1 MIKVSTPLFTP
12 GQTVATPAAMEVMKA
27 NGITPAD
34 LLDRH
39 ILGDWG
45 DVCDEDKG
53 LNDDAVQHG
62 DRILSSYTVGKSK
75 LWVITEA
82 DRSSTCI
89 LLPSEY

>member
-1 MIKVSTPLFTP
+1 MIKVSTPLFTL
-12 GQTVATPAAMEVMKA
+12 GQTVATPAAMEVMKT

-39 ILGDWG
+39 VLGDWG

-89 LLPSEY
+89 LLPSEN

>member
-1 MIKVSTPLFTP
+1 
-12 GQTVATPAAMEVMKA
+12 MEVLKT
-27 NGITPAD
+27 NGVTPAD

-39 ILGDWG
+39 VLGDWG

>member
-1 MIKVSTPLFTP
+1 
-12 GQTVATPAAMEVMKA
+12 MEVMKT

-39 ILGDWG
+39 VLGDWG
-45 DVCDEDKG
+45 DVCAEDKG

-82 DRSSTCI
+82 DRSSTCTCC
-89 LLPSEY
+89 PANTNRFAASTD

>member
-1 MIKVSTPLFTP
+1 
-12 GQTVATPAAMEVMKA
+12 MEVMKT

-39 ILGDWG
+39 VLGDWG

>member
-1 MIKVSTPLFTP
+1 
-12 GQTVATPAAMEVMKA
+12 MEVMKT

-39 ILGDWG
+39 VLGDWG

-62 DRILSSYTVGKSK
+62 DRILRRNTVGKSK
-75 LWVITEA
+75 LWVITEG

-89 LLPSEY
+89 CCPANTNHSAEKY